1 MSVRRSRNT
10 IPRLRIRPDRDNPP
24 SDLLNRRSLMR
35 SLFVRA
41 ILPALILAACDTPTD
56 SPLNE
61 LLVERAQWQAQ
72 GLTDYSYVWEQ
83 DGFFNRF
90 AGQAIRLQIRGGV
103 LQSAVFVATGDSVP
117 GPLTWFPTIDQMFEQ
132 AIAAAHGQRSMPS
145 SSIITTT
152 TQSAWTS
159 TGLRTPADRSWP
171 RSSRRRSC
179 RMLSGIHGPRPQGCS
194 RAGNRDPAGTSAS

>member
-1 MSVRRSRNT
+1 
-10 IPRLRIRPDRDNPP
+10 
-24 SDLLNRRSLMR
+24 MR

-83 DGFFNRF
+83 DGFFNSF
-90 AGQAIRLQIRGGV
+90 AGQPIRLQIRGGV

-132 AIAAAHGQRSMPS
+132 AIAAAHGQTLHAVAFDHHYHYPVRMDLD
-145 SSIITTT
+145 
-152 TQSAWTS
+152 
-159 TGLRTPADRSWP
+159 GPADASGSIRASELAPAIVPYAFRYSRSQAAG
-171 RSSRRRSC
+171 
-179 RMLSGIHGPRPQGCS
+179 MLSRGE
-194 RAGNRDPAGTSAS
+194 